1 MSSESAESATPLVDA
16 VRQARSENRHA
27 LQIPGHK
34 YRYAQDVNAVGYA
47 LLHDLVRDDM
57 PLQGGAD
64 DLAGTHRLLEEA
76 EALYAAAIGATHT
89 RFSIGGSSQA
99 NIAAMLAIS
108 SPGRRVA
115 VDRTSHRS
123 VLAGLVL
130 SGAVPEWIF
139 PDVHPEFG
147 LPVGVQ
153 PSSVS
158 AIDVDVTAVFVTSP
172 TYVGTI
178 GDIEGLAKAAHGL
191 GVALMTDQAWG
202 AHLDYLPGRGALA
215 NGADIAVTSIHK
227 ALMGYS
233 ATAIVSTRGD
243 RIDKHRLD
251 RALDLVATTSPSAT
265 LYASIDA
272 TRQVMVTEGVTA
284 MHRAIEAV
292 AQIRATLRKV
302 PGLVVIDDDTA
313 GCLVDPLKL
322 TLWLPRTGVTGTTL
336 NDALWELGI
345 SVESAD
351 SDSLIMTISPI
362 DEPVW
367 IVAMGQLLADLIN
380 KHRGEARKP
389 TPIATWQ
396 VRPEVAMTPRDAMFA
411 PRRRIAMA
419 DAVGEVSAEQFCPYP
434 PGVPLIGPGEL
445 VTEQLVEAVR
455 IAGTL
460 GRVAYCSDPTLA
472 TIEIVDNP

>member
-1 MSSESAESATPLVDA
+1 MSSESPETRMPLVDA
-16 VRQARSENRHA
+16 VRQARSESRHP

-34 YRYAQDVNAVGYA
+34 YRYSQDAEAVGYA

-64 DLAGTHRLLEEA
+64 NLAGTHRLLEKA
-76 EALYAAAIGATHT
+76 ESLYAAAIGATHT

-178 GDIEGLAKAAHGL
+178 GDIAGLSQAAHEL
-191 GVALMTDQAWG
+191 GVPLMTDQAWG

-251 RALDLVATTSPSAT
+251 QVVALA
-265 LYASIDA
+265 
-272 TRQVMVTEGVTA
+272 QVDGD
-284 MHRAIEAV
+284 H
-292 AQIRATLRKV
+292 
-302 PGLVVIDDDTA
+302 
-313 GCLVDPLKL
+313 L
-322 TLWLPRTGVTGTTL
+322 TLSDTVCINRCHTRGHGDRWRGCHAPSDRGR
-336 NDALWELGI
+336 
-345 SVESAD
+345 SAG
-351 SDSLIMTISPI
+351 
-362 DEPVW
+362 
-367 IVAMGQLLADLIN
+367 ARNLAQGS
-380 KHRGEARKP
+380 R
-389 TPIATWQ
+389 
-396 VRPEVAMTPRDAMFA
+396 
-411 PRRRIAMA
+411 
-419 DAVGEVSAEQFCPYP
+419 
-434 PGVPLIGPGEL
+434 
-445 VTEQLVEAVR
+445 
-455 IAGTL
+455 L
-460 GRVAYCSDPTLA
+460 GRHR
-472 TIEIVDNP
+472 